1 LIIEFVLLKF
11 KIKHQYFSCNFGV
24 DFKLQKLDYCY
35 EWSEKKLLVPP
46 DDDGIFCGGFDYV
59 EEGTTLIDLRIFVTT
74 KHLLS
79 YMRISRRE
87 SECILFLFFTLFS
100 MYS

>member
-1 LIIEFVLLKF
+1 LRAQ
-11 KIKHQYFSCNFGV
+11 KIANFAV
-24 DFKLQKLDYCY
+24 MN
-35 EWSEKKLLVPP
+35 EKKLLVPP